1 MTSRTTAN
9 EAVAACGVLLVNLGS
24 PRTPTPRGVARFLR
38 EFLLDPRVVEL
49 PRPLWWCILNGLVI
63 PLRAA
68 RVARTYTSIW
78 LPDGAPLR
86 VYTERLTAAVAR
98 SFPRRPDAP
107 RVLVSCAMTYG
118 GPSIADQIAELRAAG
133 AQQIVVVPLFPQYSA
148 TSTGA
153 VYDQVARLIQE
164 SRDIPDLQIVKSYAT
179 FPPYIAALASSV
191 RSHWQR
197 HGRAQRLLMSFHGIP
212 AICAER
218 GDPYP
223 EQCRE
228 TAVALASALDL
239 TDADW
244 LLTYQSR
251 FGRQQWLQ
259 PYTAETLQTLP
270 GKGVVSVDVICP
282 AFAADCLET
291 LAEIAEE
298 NAELFRAAGGERL
311 ALIPC
316 LNDSEPH
323 VAAIKK
329 LIERKLFPGVAE

>member
-1 MTSRTTAN
+1 MTA
-9 EAVAACGVLLVNLGS
+9 EICGVLLVNLGS

-68 RVARTYTSIW
+68 RVARVYRSIW
-78 LPDGAPLR
+78 MPDGAPLR
-86 VYTERLTAAVAR
+86 VYTERLTAAVGR
-98 SFPRRPDAP
+98 CFPQRPDAP
-107 RVLVSCAMTYG
+107 RVLVCCAMTYG
-118 GPSIADQIAELRAAG
+118 GPSVADQVAALRAAG
-133 AQQIVVVPLFPQYSA
+133 ARQILLVPLFPQYSA

-153 VYDQVARLIQE
+153 VYDRVARLMQE
-164 SRDIPDLQIVKSYAT
+164 SRDIPDVQIVKSYPT

-212 AICAER
+212 QACAER

-223 EQCRE
+223 DECRA
-228 TAVALASALDL
+228 TATALAAALEL
-239 TDADW
+239 GDADW
-244 LLTYQSR
+244 ILTYQSR
-251 FGRQQWLQ
+251 FGTQQWLQ
-259 PYTAETLQTLP
+259 PYTAETLQILP
-270 GKGVVSVDVICP
+270 AKGITSVDVICP
-282 AFAADCLET
+282 AFATDCLET

-298 NAELFRAAGGERL
+298 NHDLFRAAGGERL

-316 LNDSEPH
+316 LNDSESH
-323 VAAIKK
+323 VAAMRM
-329 LIERKLFPGVAE
+329 LIERKFCLSVAE